1 MANQRSTSNP
11 MISVDL
17 ISLFK
22 HQLKACQIRPD
33 ELCLI
38 ITDTAFNPV
47 VADACFGAA
56 YELGAEAI
64 KLVIPYAKPIPKKSL
79 RAVMLDA
86 DLIVYSTTHTLHYS
100 DEMREFLA
108 KGGRAMMAVQP
119 LHALDR
125 LRADED
131 VIRRAKRGASYLQ
144 KADTLRIT
152 SPYGTDLTM
161 QCTGRPALAT
171 YGVADEP
178 GHLDFWGGGMVQ
190 TAQLEGTL
198 EGTLV
203 LNTGDLI
210 FMLARYIE
218 NPVEIRFNEGR
229 IVEIKGNHLDSFM
242 LRHYLHSFED
252 ANALMAGHM
261 AWGVDRRAEWLSQSI
276 QYAEPGSSAADSESY
291 YGNIQIEIGSN
302 NDVAFQGINRS
313 RAHLG
318 LCCLES
324 SLFLDGKPI
333 INQGKFVPQ
342 DLQ

>member
-1 MANQRSTSNP
+1 MANQRITSNP
-11 MISVDL
+11 MISVEL

-22 HQLKACQIRPD
+22 HQLSACSLQPD

-56 YELGAEAI
+56 YDLGAEAI
-64 KLVIPYAKPIPKKSL
+64 KLVIPYGKPIPKKSL
-79 RAVMLDA
+79 RAAMLDA
-86 DLIVYSTTHTLHYS
+86 DLIVYPTTHTLHYS

-125 LRADED
+125 LRADQD
-131 VIRRAKRGASYLQ
+131 VIRRAKRGAAYLQ
-144 KADTLRIT
+144 KADTIHFT
-152 SPYGTDLTM
+152 SDYGTNLSM

-218 NPVEIRFNEGR
+218 HPVEIIFKEGR
-229 IVEIKGNHLDSFM
+229 ITEIKGNHLDAFM

-252 ANALMAGHM
+252 EHALMAGHM
-261 AWGVDRRAEWLSQSI
+261 AWGVDRRADWLSQAI
-276 QYAEPGSSAADSESY
+276 QYSEPGSSAADSESY

-302 NDVAFQGINRS
+302 DDVAFTGKNRS
-313 RAHLG
+313 MAHLG
-318 LCCLES
+318 LCCLQS
-324 SLFLDGKPI
+324 SLSLDGEKI
-333 INQGKFVPQ
+333 IDHGSFVPQ
-342 DLQ
+342 DLL

>member
-1 MANQRSTSNP
+1 MANQRITSNP
-11 MISVDL
+11 MISVEL

-22 HQLKACQIRPD
+22 HQLSASNLKPH
-33 ELCLI
+33 EMCLI

-56 YELGAEAI
+56 DDLGAEAI
-64 KLVIPYAKPIPKKSL
+64 KLVIPYGKPIPKKSL
-79 RAVMLDA
+79 RAAMLEA
-86 DLIVYSTTHTLHYS
+86 DLIVYPTTHTLHYS
-100 DEMREFLA
+100 DEMREFLS

-119 LHALDR
+119 LHAMDR
-125 LRADED
+125 LRADEA
-131 VIRRAKRGASYLQ
+131 VIRRAKVGAAYLE
-144 KADTLRIT
+144 KGKTIHIT

-161 QCTGRPALAT
+161 EKNGRPALAT

-190 TAQLEGTL
+190 TAQLEGTM

-218 NPVEIRFNEGR
+218 HPVEIVFKEGR
-229 IVEIKGNHLDSFM
+229 IVEIKGNHLDAFM
-242 LRHYLHSFED
+242 LRHYLHTFNDEK
-252 ANALMAGHM
+252 ALMAGHM

-276 QYAEPGSSAADSESY
+276 QYSDPGSSAADSESY

-302 NDVAFQGINRS
+302 DDVAFKGKNRS
-313 RAHLG
+313 KNHLG
-318 LCCLES
+318 LCCLDS
-324 SLFLDGKPI
+324 SLTLDGTKI
-333 INQGKFVPQ
+333 IEQGKFVPK

>member
-11 MISVDL
+11 MLSVEL

-22 HQLKACQIRPD
+22 HQLNACQLRPD

-64 KLVIPYAKPIPKKSL
+64 KLVIPYGKPIPKKSL
-79 RAVMLDA
+79 GAAMLDA
-86 DLIVYSTTHTLHYS
+86 DLIVYPTTHTLHYS

-108 KGGRAMMAVQP
+108 KGGRTMMAVQP
-119 LHALDR
+119 LHAMDR
-125 LRADED
+125 LRADTD
-131 VIRRAKRGASYLQ
+131 VIRRAKTGAAYLQ
-144 KADTLRIT
+144 KADSIHMT
-152 SPYGTDLTM
+152 SPHGTDLTM
-161 QCTGRPALAT
+161 QITGRPALAT

-218 NPVEIRFNEGR
+218 NPVEILFKEGR
-229 IVEIKGNHLDSFM
+229 IVEIKGNHLDAFM
-242 LRHYLHSFED
+242 LRHYLNSFED

-291 YGNIQIEIGSN
+291 FGNIQIEIGSN
-302 NDVAFQGINRS
+302 NDVAFQGKNRS

-324 SLFLDGKPI
+324 SLTLDGLEI
-333 INQGKFVPQ
+333 IKHGEFVPQ